1 RRDARG
7 QHRHRAVARRP
18 SRIAGARGLAAPDA
32 RDPRD
37 ALSRHEA
44 LGVRGAATMSGRV
57 KLIVNADDF
66 GISEAVN
73 RGIVEA
79 HDQGI
84 VTSTSVMATGP
95 AFEHALEL
103 ARLRPSLAVGVHL
116 VLTEQRPLSGLV
128 SMQEVRRELD
138 AQIRRVRSAGIAINH
153 LDGHQHVHVLP
164 GVAQVVAELAEAH
177 GISAVRYPAERLR
190 GYMLSNVKHGGR
202 VAEQMALNL
211 FCAASPLKHLRRSDE
226 FVGFY
231 FGGRLDEA
239 NLETVLTGLPK
250 RGTVELMCH
259 PGHEDMQPRADWQYA
274 WAAERDALTSPR
286 IRAIVMARG
295 MQLVSHPNVR
305 GE

>member
-1 RRDARG
+1 MRG
-7 QHRHRAVARRP
+7 
-18 SRIAGARGLAAPDA
+18 
-32 RDPRD
+32 
-37 ALSRHEA
+37 
-44 LGVRGAATMSGRV
+44 V

-79 HDQGI
+79 HDRGI

-95 AFEHALEL
+95 KFEHALEL

-116 VLTEQRPLSGLV
+116 VLTEQRPLSGAAATASLVRRDGTFEPHLKQLLTRRMRGLV

-190 GYMLSNVKHGGR
+190 GYMLRNVKQGGR

-239 NLETVLTGLPK
+239 NLETVLTGLPR

-286 IRAIVMARG
+286 IRALVMARG

>member
-1 RRDARG
+1 
-7 QHRHRAVARRP
+7 
-18 SRIAGARGLAAPDA
+18 
-32 RDPRD
+32 
-37 ALSRHEA
+37 
-44 LGVRGAATMSGRV
+44 MSGGV

-79 HDQGI
+79 HDRGI
-84 VTSTSVMATGP
+84 VTSTSVMATAP
-95 AFEHALEL
+95 KFEHALEL

-116 VLTEQRPLSGLV
+116 VLTEQRPLSGAAATASLVRSDGTFEPHLKQLLAKRLRGLV

-177 GISAVRYPAERLR
+177 GIPAVRYPAERLR
-190 GYMLSNVKHGGR
+190 GYMLRNMTHGRR

-211 FCAASPLKHLRRSDE
+211 FCAASPLNRLRRSDE

-286 IRAIVMARG
+286 IRALVMARG